1 MIAPSPPSKGL
12 GLPQQAWADEACVLC
27 VDEPGGADVVLVFF
41 AGFGGGFGGM
51 PAFEFRN
58 TVADVPAHKVFLRDR
73 SSLWYLAGLPGIGDS
88 ADAIAAYLRDHCAR
102 LGAKRIVTVGN
113 SSGGFAALLFGIL
126 IDADEVHAF
135 APKTRL
141 LEAQDFHDQEK
152 LRLIHRHVGRDHPY
166 LDIRKLVLD
175 GRGARTTLHIH
186 YPNGDAV
193 DAGQARRVAD
203 LPNVRLWKYRWRT
216 HALVRVLKQYGAL
229 RPILCSAISGSPAR
243 LRLLVGW
250 VRLRMR
256 IAVIRGS
263 IARRLGSAPE
273 PQAAAD

>member
-1 MIAPSPPSKGL
+1 M
-12 GLPQQAWADEACVLC
+12 PQEAWTDDACVLT

-58 TVADVPAHKVFLRDR
+58 TVSDVPAHKVFLRDP
-73 SSLWYLAGLPGIGDS
+73 SGLWYLAGLPGVGDS
-88 ADAIAAYLRDHCAR
+88 ADAIAAHLREHCAR
-102 LGAKRIVTVGN
+102 RGAKRVVTVGN
-113 SSGGFAALLFGIL
+113 SSGGYGALLFGLL

-141 LEAQDFHDQEK
+141 LEPEDFHDQEK
-152 LRLIHRHVGRDHPY
+152 LLLVHRHMGREHPY
-166 LDIRKLVLD
+166 LDIRKLVLE

-193 DAGQARRVAD
+193 DAGQARRMAD
-203 LPNVRLWKYRWRT
+203 VPNVRLWKYRWRT

-229 RPILCSAISGSPAR
+229 RPILCSAISGSPTR
-243 LRLLVGW
+243 LRLLTFW
-250 VRLRMR
+250 VRFRMR
-256 IAVIRGS
+256 LAVIRAS
-263 IARRLGSAPE
+263 VARRLGRGDPE
-273 PQAAAD
+273 VAAAD